1 MTNTI
6 NSAETRLIHGLSP
19 IEWNLLEAGE
29 DMDRCIARTQ
39 SAAQYGESDPEYLI
53 CLELE
58 RCARARFKL
67 AHRAAVKE
75 RRANGYDF
83 GFEV

>member
-19 IEWNLLEAGE
+19 VEWNLLEAGE
-29 DMDRCIARTQ
+29 EMDLAIARTQ
-39 SAAQYGESDPEYLI
+39 FAAQYGESDPEYLI
-53 CLELE
+53 CMELE

>member
-29 DMDRCIARTQ
+29 DMDRCIARTK
-39 SAAQYGESDPEYLI
+39 AAEAYGESDEEYLI
-53 CLELE
+53 CAELE
-58 RCARARFKL
+58 RVARARFKL